1 VVVSLEHDLVPLGGE
16 HVVRGAVHEFGTSR
30 GERGGAGAVLAAPL
44 ERWPPGHP
52 EVDDLDAAAPVVAAP
67 IAAPPAEPIVGIIAG
82 LQQRKGFLGMSAT
95 TFNLIVTPG
104 RLVFASVSQQM
115 MNDAVAAARQE
126 AKGQGKGFLGRFA
139 AQFAWMDQI
148 CRQYSTMPIDAILA
162 QFPGSFC
169 ILNAQVRKVR
179 LRDSRVDD
187 DGTQSSQE
195 LFIESAAGK
204 FRFSSSM
211 MRVREARQI
220 LRQTLGRI
228 VK

>member
-1 VVVSLEHDLVPLGGE
+1 MNEFARFCTHCGSPLKPG
-16 HVVRGAVHEFGTSR
+16 VRFCGQCGHAVQASVAPGAPAYTPR
-30 GERGGAGAVLAAPL
+30 
-44 ERWPPGHP
+44 PP
-52 EVDDLDAAAPVVAAP
+52 AYAAPVVAAP
-67 IAAPPAEPIVGIIAG
+67 IAAPPAEPMVGIIAG